1 MRYKLLIA
9 AMFLASGAVNAE
21 TFISNSGD
29 EFMATDVAVAGD
41 AKATLHRAT
50 GIEWLDLT
58 ETRNYSINQI
68 ESLLASDTPNAFT
81 GWRFALNSEV
91 ETMMAAFFS
100 GYAHDGTQSTVRE
113 HEATNPMYDFA
124 DLFGDGSRSVNY
136 TLGKYIDENDSVALA
151 GSYVNSSVYSILYGT
166 EYRAAGYSR
175 SSTPYGVFLVSD
187 GGVTLSSINDPTLN
201 ARNPNSPSATN
212 VSVGGVSMLGLMCLG
227 AGAWTRRRKA

>member
-9 AMFLASGAVNAE
+9 AMIFASGAVNAE
-21 TFISNSGD
+21 TFISKSGD
-29 EFMATDVAVAGD
+29 EFVTTDVAATGD
-41 AKATLHRAT
+41 AKATLHRET

-100 GYAHDGTQSTVRE
+100 GYAYDGTQSVVRE
-113 HEATNPMYDFA
+113 NEATNPMYDFA
-124 DLFGDGSRSVNY
+124 DLFGNGSRSANY
-136 TLGKYIDENDSVALA
+136 TLGKYINENDSVSLA
-151 GSYVNSSVYSILYGT
+151 GSYVNSTDYSTLYGT
-166 EYRAAGYSR
+166 EYNAAGYSK

-187 GGVTLSSINDPTLN
+187 GGVTLSSINNPTLN
-201 ARNPNSPSATN
+201 ASNPNAPSPTN
-212 VSVGGVSMLGLMCLG
+212 VSIGGVSMLGLMCLG
-227 AGAWTRRRKA
+227 AGAWIRRRKA

>member
-1 MRYKLLIA
+1 MRCKLLMA
-9 AMFLASGAVNAE
+9 AMIFASGAVNAE

-68 ESLLASDTPNAFT
+68 ESMLVSDTPNAFT

-100 GYAHDGTQSTVRE
+100 GYAHDGTLSTVRE

-124 DLFGDGSRSVNY
+124 DLFGNGSRSANY
-136 TLGKYIDENDSVALA
+136 TLGKYIDENDSVTLA
-151 GSYVNSSVYSILYGT
+151 GSYVNSSVYSLLYGT
-166 EYRAAGYSR
+166 EYNAAGYSR

-187 GGVTLSSINDPTLN
+187 GGVTLSSINDPSLN
-201 ARNPNSPSATN
+201 APVATS
-212 VSVGGVSMLGLMCLG
+212 VSIGGVSSLGMLCLG
-227 AGAWTRRRKA
+227 AGAWARRRKA